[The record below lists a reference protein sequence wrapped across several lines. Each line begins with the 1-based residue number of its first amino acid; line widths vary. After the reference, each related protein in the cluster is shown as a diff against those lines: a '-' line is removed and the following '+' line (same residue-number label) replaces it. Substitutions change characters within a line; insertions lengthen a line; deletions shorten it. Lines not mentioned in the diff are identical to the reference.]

1 MEVQRNAN
9 GGSKLKAYE
18 FRAHAC
24 LKGVTQLMRLSYS
37 QPAAAP
43 AGGEYAPS
51 DPCQFNLKEFA
62 PTNKL

>member
-18 FRAHAC
+18 FRAHAR

-37 QPAAAP
+37 QPAAAS

-51 DPCQFNLKEFA
+51 DPFL
-62 PTNKL
+62 PV